1 MGTIAA
7 ILYPMDDITDFL
19 YLIGSVF
26 APMIAIL
33 LADYFINRQQVQTLS
48 AYLVRGLIWAVSVGL
63 YHYMLHSE
71 STIGATLPAFTMA
84 FFVTAIVGFISHTEN
99 SSVEIKQH

>member
-48 AYLVRGLIWAVSVGL
+48 AYLVRGTYLGRYPLV
-63 YHYMLHSE
+63 YT
-71 STIGATLPAFTMA
+71 TICY
-84 FFVTAIVGFISHTEN
+84 IV
-99 SSVEIKQH
+99 KAQ

>member
-1 MGTIAA
+1 M
-7 ILYPMDDITDFL
+7 YL
-19 YLIGSVF
+19 YLI
-26 APMIAIL
+26 L
-33 LADYFINRQQVQTLS
+33 NYFINRQQVQTLS
-48 AYLVRGLIWAVSVGL
+48 AYLVRGLIWALSVGL

-71 STIGATLPAFTMA
+71 STIGATLPAFTTA